1 MIELTEEQKRDLLA
15 ALAPLDA
22 DYDPDEQMIREPF
35 HSPGYHTTLRAG
47 TVHPTRSAL
56 TYAVA
61 LLDTGEAWRC
71 QRACDILDR
80 VIALQDQDPTS
91 RTYGIWS
98 WFLEEPLDKM
108 SPPDWNWADFNGT
121 QLLQVALDHRERLP
135 HDLARRLD
143 EATIHA
149 ARSIERRNVG
159 PGYTN
164 IALMG
169 TYVTYVAAELYQ
181 LADLLAYARARLQR
195 FYDYTLEQDGFTEF
209 NSPTYTVVALNVLT
223 RMRMHIRDSA
233 AQPMIEALHDIG
245 WRDVARHFHPPTAQW
260 AGPHSRCYSTL
271 LRPGTLAFI
280 ERACRGAV
288 RFFPEGK
295 RPVSIEDQ
303 RLDVRCP
310 DRYIPFFVSLT
321 APREVVQV
329 FIRGAAAQSS
339 LVRGGSPLPVI
350 GTTYLTP
357 AYALGTTNRHHFW
370 NQSRPLVAYWGTRE
384 APQALQA
391 RVLHDGYD
399 YASAQFFSMQS
410 RGCLLAAINF
420 ATDFGDTHVSLD
432 PVRDATIRA
441 RDMRVRFELFNIS
454 ESWPLTAFVIGQTNT
469 FDLGVAQL
477 DLSIPY
483 AAFGDWPIRT
493 EVSRQ
498 GNHVYLDL
506 ILYEGEERQLDFRQM
521 REAVILLALR
531 LRERQEPAMAS
542 IDVHYEPKGK
552 YLHARWALPDGETL
566 AVQVLRHPAT
576 LQELHAIAPTRGA

>member
-1 MIELTEEQKRDLLA
+1 MIRLTDEQKRALLA
-15 ALAPLDA
+15 ALTPLDA
-22 DYDPDEQMIREPF
+22 DYDPAERMIREPF
-35 HSPGYHTTLRAG
+35 HSPGYHTALRAG

-80 VIALQDQDPTS
+80 VIALQDQNPTS

-121 QLLQVALDHRERLP
+121 QLLQVALDHRDRLP
-135 HDLARRLD
+135 ADLAQRLD
-143 EATIHA
+143 EAIIHA

-169 TYVTYVAAELYQ
+169 TYVTYVAAELYEI
-181 LADLLAYARARLQR
+181 ADLLAYARARLKR

-209 NSPTYTVVALNVLT
+209 NSPTYTVVALNTLT
-223 RMRMHIRDSA
+223 RMRMHIQDPA

-245 WRDVARHFHPPTAQW
+245 WRDVARRFHPPTAQW

-271 LRPGTLAFI
+271 LHPGTLAFI

-295 RPVSIEDQ
+295 RPVGIEDQ

-310 DRYIPFFVSLT
+310 DHCIPFFVSLT

-329 FIRGAAAQSS
+329 FIRGTAAQSS
-339 LVRGGSPLPVI
+339 LVRGGSALPVI

-357 AYALGTTNRHHFW
+357 AYALGTANRHHFW

-399 YASAQFFSMQS
+399 YCSAQFFSMQS

-441 RDMRVRFELFNIS
+441 RDMRVRFELCNIP
-454 ESWPLTAFVIGQTNT
+454 ESRPLPTFAMGQANT
-469 FDLGVAQL
+469 L
-477 DLSIPY
+477 DLSTVQIDISIPY
-483 AAFGDWPIRT
+483 VAFDDWPIRT

-498 GNHVYLDL
+498 GDHVYLDL

-521 REAVILLALR
+521 REAVVLLALR
-531 LRERQEPAMAS
+531 LRERQEPAVAS
-542 IDVHYEPKGK
+542 IDVQHEPKGE
-552 YLHARWALPDGETL
+552 YLHAAWTLPDGETL
-566 AVQVLRHPAT
+566 AVQALRRPAT
-576 LQELHAIAPTRGA
+576 VQELHATAPTRGA